1 MTAPRTLEHV
11 VCLGCGC
18 ACDDI
23 ALRIEGG
30 RIVDARNACPLG
42 LRWFGDGRVP
52 GEVLLRGNPSN
63 RAGAVARIAEL
74 LGGERPALIY
84 LAPDISVE
92 SQREA
97 VALADRVGA
106 RLDSVTSDT
115 VAPGIIAGQRRG
127 RATCTLG
134 EIRNRADFL
143 VFWGVDPEVRYPRY
157 LSRYALDPAGLQV
170 PKGRADRTV
179 IAVDVASS
187 RGPVTAA
194 AAAERVVLTA
204 DDEGAALGI
213 MRAVVQGRTFAGLT
227 GGLAAAADLARRMM
241 QARYVVIVADA
252 EPGEAEAGDPQRAE
266 GLAGLALALNGPT
279 RCSLSSLRAGGNRS
293 GADAVCTWQT
303 GFPFAVDFSFGVPRY
318 RPEEPASQLAGV
330 IGAALV
336 VGSVSGVPDAVRE
349 ALAGIPVA
357 VVGPRA
363 SESPVV
369 TEVAIDTGIAGIHE
383 AGTGYRMD
391 DVPLPLTEAL
401 AGPPSAAVVLR
412 DVAAALATKET

>member
-1 MTAPRTLEHV
+1 MTAPRLLEHV

-18 ACDDI
+18 SCDDI
-23 ALRIEGG
+23 ALRIDGD
-30 RIVDARNACPLG
+30 RIVEARNACPLG
-42 LRWFGDGRVP
+42 VRWFGDGRVP
-52 GEVLLRGNPSN
+52 GKVVVRGNPAE
-63 RAGAVARIAEL
+63 RAAAVTRIAEL
-74 LGGERPALIY
+74 LSGDRPALVY
-84 LAPDISVE
+84 LAPDISIE
-92 SQREA
+92 SQRAA
-97 VALADRVGA
+97 VALADRTGA

-115 VAPGIIAGQRRG
+115 VAAGIIAGQRRG

-134 EIRNRADFL
+134 EIRNRADLL
-143 VFWGVDPEVRYPRY
+143 VFWGVDPDVRYPRY
-157 LSRYALDPAGLQV
+157 LSRYALEPAGLQV

-179 IAVDVASS
+179 IAVDVANS
-187 RGPVTAA
+187 RGPA
-194 AAAERVVLTA
+194 AAAERVVLN
-204 DDEGAALGI
+204 GAEESAAIGI
-213 MRAVVQGRTFAGLT
+213 MRAVVQGRTLTGLS

-252 EPGEAEAGDPQRAE
+252 EPGEPGPSDPQRAE
-266 GLAGLALALNGPT
+266 GLTGLALALNGPT

-330 IGAALV
+330 VGAALI
-336 VGSVSGVPDAVRE
+336 VGSAGGVPDAVRT
-349 ALAGIPVA
+349 ALARIPVA

-363 SESPVV
+363 SESPIAA
-369 TEVAIDTGIAGIHE
+369 EVAIDTGVAGIHE

-401 AGPPSAAVVLR
+401 AGPPSAAALLR
-412 DVAAALATKET
+412 DVAAALATKETR